1 MKRHYSLK
9 YCFLNCDE
17 KRSKEKKIPHTRKL
31 PPILNKQYYNNLKP
45 HEHNIREEG
54 LRPSNQKKGEL
65 SSKIFFK
72 FKICR
77 EGMVVAILW
86 PPPFQIMF
94 IDLTRS
100 RSLVKSRFYLKK
112 NCLKQSSC
120 EILLRFLLSIDVYK
134 YEL

>member
-1 MKRHYSLK
+1 MKRHFSLK

-45 HEHNIREEG
+45 HENNIREEG
-54 LRPSNQKKGEL
+54 LRPSNQKKWEL
-65 SSKIFFK
+65 SSKIFFLNLR
-72 FKICR
+72 FVER
-77 EGMVVAILW
+77 VWLW
-86 PPPFQIMF
+86 QYFDPHPFEIMF

-112 NCLKQSSC
+112 N
-120 EILLRFLLSIDVYK
+120 IA
-134 YEL
+134 